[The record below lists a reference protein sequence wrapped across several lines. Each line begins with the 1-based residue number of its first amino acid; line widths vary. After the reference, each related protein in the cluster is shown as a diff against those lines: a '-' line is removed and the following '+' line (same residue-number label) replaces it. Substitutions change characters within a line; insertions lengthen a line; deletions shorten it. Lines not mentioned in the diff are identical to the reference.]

1 MRITEGFVLEK
12 IVFKKSQLML
22 CTNIANTAKTALS
35 EEEAARKAHYEYL
48 QQLVA
53 RMQSYKNKN

>member
-1 MRITEGFVLEK
+1 MRITEGFVLET
-12 IVFKKSQLML
+12 IVLKKSQLML
-22 CTNIANTAKTALS
+22 RVNSTNTAKTTLS